1 MKKWKIYLP
10 LLSLC
15 GALAVTGG
23 IWGAMWGSTWNGQME
38 LTHLEGDE
46 SALADFTLKGKIE
59 DSQNT
64 WDFSIED
71 GKLEKNNFHIGSGM
85 ETAYPIERTG
95 GTWKEGE
102 LEVWSSYGTFVPA
115 AGSQV
120 ETKDTVDLTVLKGNT
135 YFPRLAYQEDGT
147 LQGTTTVFDKGQA
160 VFQLEIHA
168 RAAGGT
174 KYRQWNYE
182 IPTKLVY
189 TPDKP
194 LAEVCVE
201 NGEEYRDIQ
210 SSELWISEAP
220 LLVWSKERQMLY
232 GTMTTNKYCNGS
244 IGLYCFGPDQAED
257 YTPTSGKVGQKMTEP
272 VATLAEIPV
281 SENRWLLGLEDVG
294 EGLLVFIGEPD
305 GVTLE
310 LYGYDGTLL
319 DRLKEQ
325 TEQPVEELEK
335 SSTKWENGY
344 GIYLTALHKL
354 DEDAY
359 FIHACRGYWIADGK
373 IQNVFQWEDEK
384 LYGTEVAVGKEQVL
398 MLQHISGDLGEQCS
412 FLGNMTLCG
421 LDLKVYDIKD
431 DPAGKLVYHG
441 EMKTDIE
448 EDVLAYF
455 SRFYT
460 REKKTPVGRQQ
471 AKMYGMTTRSI
482 LVERIEGKEGAVS

>member
-23 IWGAMWGSTWNGQME
+23 IWGVMRGSTWNGQME

-46 SALADFTLKGKIE
+46 SALADFQIDGFITDVRNG
-59 DSQNT
+59 
-64 WDFSIED
+64 WYFSI
-71 GKLEKNNFHIGSGM
+71 
-85 ETAYPIERTG
+85 
-95 GTWKEGE
+95 
-102 LEVWSSYGTFVPA
+102 V
-115 AGSQV
+115 
-120 ETKDTVDLTVLKGNT
+120 
-135 YFPRLAYQEDGT
+135 DGT
-147 LQGTTTVFDKGQA
+147 LQKKSFSMTNEDAFFDYGQVRGIWKDGTMEFRNGSVNFQPWADSEVATAEVTDFSQLWKDGKFPSELYDGDGEAHVTTHTFEKSQA
-160 VFQLEIHA
+160 VLCVDMKAKQ
-168 RAAGGT
+168 T
-174 KYRQWNYE
+174 KGKGLYRWGYE
-182 IPTKLVY
+182 IPTNMQYIPEEPFVNIVIDDENNK
-189 TPDKP
+189 TSEINNQGNEI
-194 LAEVCVE
+194 EV
-201 NGEEYRDIQ
+201 
-210 SSELWISEAP
+210 IS
-220 LLVWSKERQMLY
+220 VWSQSQEMMYATLK
-232 GTMTTNKYCNGS
+232 TNEKCRGS
-244 IGLYCFGPDQAED
+244 IGLYCLGPKEEESFGDEGS
-257 YTPTSGKVGQKMTEP
+257 TGRPTRTEP

-281 SENRWLLGLEDVG
+281 SENRWVLGLEDVG

-359 FIHACRGYWIADGK
+359 FIHVCRGYWIADGK
-373 IQNVFQWEDEK
+373 IQNVFQWEGEK
-384 LYGTEVAVGKEQVL
+384 LYGTEVAVGKEKVL

-412 FLGNMTLCG
+412 FLENMTLCG

-441 EMKTDIE
+441 EMKTDID

-455 SRFYT
+455 SRFDT
-460 REKKTPVGRQQ
+460 REKETPVGRQQ

>member
-23 IWGAMWGSTWNGQME
+23 IWGVMRGSTWNGQME

-46 SALADFTLKGKIE
+46 SALADFQIDGFITDVRNG
-59 DSQNT
+59 
-64 WDFSIED
+64 WYFSI
-71 GKLEKNNFHIGSGM
+71 
-85 ETAYPIERTG
+85 
-95 GTWKEGE
+95 
-102 LEVWSSYGTFVPA
+102 V
-115 AGSQV
+115 
-120 ETKDTVDLTVLKGNT
+120 
-135 YFPRLAYQEDGT
+135 DGT
-147 LQGTTTVFDKGQA
+147 LQKKSFSMTNEDAFFDYGQVRGIWKDGTMEFRNGSVNFQPWADSEVETAEVTDFSQLWKDGKFPSELYDGDGEAHVTTHTFEKSQA
-160 VFQLEIHA
+160 VLCVDMKAKQ
-168 RAAGGT
+168 T
-174 KYRQWNYE
+174 KEKGLYRWGYE
-182 IPTKLVY
+182 IPTNMQYIPEEPFVNIVIDDENNK
-189 TPDKP
+189 TSEINNQGNEI
-194 LAEVCVE
+194 EV
-201 NGEEYRDIQ
+201 
-210 SSELWISEAP
+210 IS
-220 LLVWSKERQMLY
+220 VWSQSQEMMYATLK
-232 GTMTTNKYCNGS
+232 TNEKCRGS
-244 IGLYCFGPDQAED
+244 IGLYCLGPKEEESFGDEGS
-257 YTPTSGKVGQKMTEP
+257 TGRPTRTEP

-281 SENRWLLGLEDVG
+281 SENRWVLGLEDVG

-373 IQNVFQWEDEK
+373 IQNVFQWEGEK
-384 LYGTEVAVGKEQVL
+384 LYGTEVAVGKEKVL

-441 EMKTDIE
+441 EMKTDID
-448 EDVLAYF
+448 EDMLAYF
-455 SRFYT
+455 SRFDT
-460 REKKTPVGRQQ
+460 REKETPVGRQQ